1 MYSITSIAKKIYDMM
16 KFRGLPY
23 DKDMP
28 SSMFLF
34 MHSQLVHD
42 SNKNGLDPFLFKVL
56 AKHPD
61 AR

>member
-1 MYSITSIAKKIYDMM
+1 MM

>member
-1 MYSITSIAKKIYDMM
+1 MAKKIYELMT
-16 KFRGLPY
+16 FRGMQY
-23 DKDMP
+23 DKDMS

-42 SNKNGLDPFLFKVL
+42 SNKHKLDPFLFKVL